1 MSSRRELQ
9 GYLWTCYQ
17 FKLDARLGLL
27 NTKFICSHFSIS
39 ILTPYNK
46 KRSRNLNLWII
57 FRVNNWK
64 VETIASEIIAPIWLI
79 PPLDFI
85 SIEDP
90 IKTFHGHSENW
101 LSTLKWE
108 KWKFIIHN
116 QKRWMWLLLP
126 CMVYSLFLLS
136 YQIGTNTK

>member
-39 ILTPYNK
+39 ILTPFNK
-46 KRSRNLNLWII
+46 KRSRNLYLWII

-64 VETIASEIIAPIWLI
+64 VETIASEIIAPIWQFPHWTLYPLRILSKHFVDI
-79 PPLDFI
+79 PRIGFRLSNEKHGNLLFTTRRDECDFYYRMY
-85 SIEDP
+85 
-90 IKTFHGHSENW
+90 G
-101 LSTLKWE
+101 
-108 KWKFIIHN
+108 
-116 QKRWMWLLLP
+116 
-126 CMVYSLFLLS
+126 V
-136 YQIGTNTK
+136 